1 MKITATDTMMRI
13 AIMIRDCERELS
25 LLVGFSDDDLRND
38 PLISHVEAVKKDLEN
53 ASARMSSAI
62 MATRISK

>member
-25 LLVGFSDDDLRND
+25 LLVGFEDEDFRND
-38 PLISHVEAVKKDLEN
+38 HLIRHVDAVKKDLET
-53 ASARMSSAI
+53 ASARMLSAI
-62 MATRISK
+62 MSTQLSR